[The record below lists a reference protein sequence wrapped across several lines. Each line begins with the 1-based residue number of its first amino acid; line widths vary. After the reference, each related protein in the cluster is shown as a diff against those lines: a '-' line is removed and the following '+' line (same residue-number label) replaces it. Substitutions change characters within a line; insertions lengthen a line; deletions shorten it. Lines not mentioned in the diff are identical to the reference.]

1 MWQSRLILSS
11 AIKEH
16 VIHAPHGVGDFN
28 THHMD
33 RKQDRTES
41 NQSKLG
47 KRVLHELNMK
57 QDPKQHV
64 VT

>member
-1 MWQSRLILSS
+1 M
-11 AIKEH
+11 
-16 VIHAPHGVGDFN
+16 HAPHGVGDLN

-57 QDPKQHV
+57 QNPKQHM

>member
-1 MWQSRLILSS
+1 VAIKIDSDS

-16 VIHAPHGVGDFN
+16 VIHAPHRVEN
-28 THHMD
+28 LNIHHMD
-33 RKQDRTES
+33 RKQDRAES

-57 QDPKQHV
+57 QNPKQHE